1 MSLLLNSA
9 LFISSFIVVLSVLV
23 FIHEMGHYSVA
34 RFFNVAI
41 DRFSIGFGKPIL
53 KKIDKH
59 GTEWVVSHIPFGGF
73 VKFSGD
79 MGMASNPDHEQL
91 AAMKAKAESDGKDAN
106 FDRLFHFKP
115 LWQRALVVLAGPV
128 ANFLLAILIFAIIV
142 MTFGTRDV
150 KSSVLSVVPGG
161 AAEAAGILPGDQFLT
176 MDGKDVSLFKNL
188 SPYVA
193 LRSGNQIDAV
203 ILRDGR
209 EIELTLEPR
218 RTEQTDFVGGK
229 NKTGMIGVQLG
240 GDDAVILRRYNPLES
255 LVYGVDEV
263 GRTISSTGDYVGRI
277 FKGKE
282 DGSALGGPLR
292 IATLTGKTAVDVAKL
307 DISVFDRIKAMFFTL
322 LRLAAYLS
330 IGLGVANLMPIPVL
344 DGGHLLFYGYE
355 AVAGRPL
362 SQKKQEIGFRIGF
375 ALLITLFVFL
385 TFNDVGYIRSFFS

>member
-1 MSLLLNSA
+1 MSWLLNSV
-9 LFISSFIVVLSVLV
+9 LFMSSFIVVLSLLV

-41 DRFSIGFGKPIL
+41 DRFSIGFGKPLI
-53 KKIDKH
+53 KKTDKH
-59 GTEWVVSHIPFGGF
+59 GTEWVVSRIPFGGF

-91 AAMKAKAESDGKDAN
+91 AAMKAKAETQGKDAN

-128 ANFLLAILIFAIIV
+128 ANFLLAILIFAVVV

-150 KSSVLSVVPGG
+150 KSTVVSVVSGG
-161 AAEAAGILPGDQFLT
+161 AAEVAGVLAGDQFLT
-176 MDGKDVSLFKNL
+176 MDGKDVSLFKDL

-193 LRSGNQIDAV
+193 LRSGNDIEAV
-203 ILRDGR
+203 VLRDGQ
-209 EIELTLEPR
+209 EIALTLQPV

-229 NKTGMIGVQLG
+229 SKTGRIGVQLG
-240 GDDAVILRRYNPLES
+240 GEDSVILRKYNVVES
-255 LVYGVDEV
+255 LGYGVDEV
-263 GRTISSTGDYVGRI
+263 GRTIATTGDYVGRI

-282 DGSALGGPLR
+282 DGTALGGPLR
-292 IATLTGKTAVDVAKL
+292 IATLTGKTAVDVAQL
-307 DISVFDRIKAMFFTL
+307 DISIFDRVKAMFFTL
-322 LRLAAYLS
+322 LRLGAYLS

-375 ALLITLFVFL
+375 ALLITLFVIL
-385 TFNDVGYIRSFFS
+385 TFNDVGYIRSFFP